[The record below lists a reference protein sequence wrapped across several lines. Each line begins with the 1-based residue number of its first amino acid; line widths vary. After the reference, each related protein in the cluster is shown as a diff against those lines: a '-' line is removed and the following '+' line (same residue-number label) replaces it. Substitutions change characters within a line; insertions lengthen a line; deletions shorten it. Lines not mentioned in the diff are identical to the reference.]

1 MNIIWQTFNNTQVVN
16 VVKIRISFCNGLFCI
31 LQKPVWYLSTN
42 HFPTNYLTLAT
53 PRMSRVFFCY
63 FITLQDTIQTVEML
77 PSDAEHIVELTPAS
91 TNEHIEAV
99 AMMPTESEPV
109 EPIDA
114 QIVETVE

>member
-1 MNIIWQTFNNTQVVN
+1 MHSRKTCLVFKHKSISDQLPHFGNAKN
-16 VVKIRISFCNGLFCI
+16 VTS
-31 LQKPVWYLSTN
+31 
-42 HFPTNYLTLAT
+42 
-53 PRMSRVFFCY
+53 VFFCY
-63 FITLQDTIQTVEML
+63 FITLQYTIQTVEML

-91 TNEHIEAV
+91 TSEHIEAV

>member
-1 MNIIWQTFNNTQVVN
+1 
-16 VVKIRISFCNGLFCI
+16 
-31 LQKPVWYLSTN
+31 
-42 HFPTNYLTLAT
+42 
-53 PRMSRVFFCY
+53 
-63 FITLQDTIQTVEML
+63 ML